1 MLHWW
6 EAGLDSYHFHTEN
19 HCLQTKLIQ
28 HTTQLIAYH
37 DKKQMTQRSTWL
49 SVPIS
54 CLSWGTTTPNH
65 YSEELWEFHR
75 QILKL
80 NSGSFWH
87 TWFKNT
93 AQTPL
98 LWTSMVSLACLRR
111 LSVKTTHWCLV
122 NSQNVLLGVCAIIYI
137 SIKIRHVERGN

>member
-6 EAGLDSYHFHTEN
+6 EAMLDSYHFDAEK
-19 HCLQTKLIQ
+19 HCVQTKLIQ
-28 HTTQLIAYH
+28 HTTRLIAYH
-37 DKKQMTQRSTWL
+37 NKKHTAQSSTWL
-49 SVPIS
+49 PVPTS
-54 CLSWGTTTPNH
+54 CLSWGTTTLKH

-75 QILKL
+75 QTLEL
-80 NSGSFWH
+80 NYGSFWH

-98 LWTSMVSLACLRR
+98 FWTSMVPLACLRR
-111 LSVKTTHWCLV
+111 LSVKTTHRRLV

-137 SIKIRHVERGN
+137 SIKIRHVERES